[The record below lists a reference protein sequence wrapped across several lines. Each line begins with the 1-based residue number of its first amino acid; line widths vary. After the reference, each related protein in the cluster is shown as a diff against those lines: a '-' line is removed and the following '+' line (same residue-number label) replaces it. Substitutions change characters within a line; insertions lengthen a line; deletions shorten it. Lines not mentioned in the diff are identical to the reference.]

1 MKKNKN
7 PDYVR
12 IVTWVILALVAFL
25 PEILN
30 DEPGIIAPLVAV
42 LFLTIAI
49 VRLAAKIGKKRAER
63 QSGARSGYSAP
74 QPPPAAGNH
83 RPAPSRPR
91 PAAPQPSRR
100 QSAPVQPR
108 PTAPAAQPVYSD
120 RVQEEN
126 LRRDQQRRLTQL
138 EGFLKNGIID
148 KAEYEKL
155 KSRYE
160 GRS

>member
-1 MKKNKN
+1 MKNKKGWDN
-7 PDYVR
+7 KE
-12 IVTWVILALVAFL
+12 LVSL
-25 PEILN
+25 VVVVLLVL
-30 DEPGIIAPLVAV
+30 PGILDGEPQLIAPLVFVVA
-42 LFLTIAI
+42 LTIAI
-49 VRLAAKIGKKRAER
+49 VRLAAKIGKKRAEK

-108 PTAPAAQPVYSD
+108 PAAPAAQPVYSD